1 MHDTSPQRVAVD
13 MDEVMADTLTR
24 WLECYNRDF
33 GTTITKADLRGKRL
47 YDLVGTS
54 GAAAARSYLDRA
66 EFFRDLPLMDG
77 SQEILKRLSERYEVF
92 VTSAAM
98 DHPNSFAAKYA
109 WLKEHFPFI
118 PDHRIVFCGDKSII
132 RADFMIDDNEQN
144 LAAFTGKS
152 FIFTAPHNV
161 LNGNFPRVNTWLD
174 IADRFD
180 LVLSERVS
188 G

>member
-1 MHDTSPQRVAVD
+1 MHNTLTKRIAVD

-33 GTTITKADLRGKRL
+33 GTTISKADLRGKRL
-47 YDLVGTS
+47 YDVVGTS
-54 GAAAARSYLDRA
+54 RATAARAYLDRS
-66 EFFRDLPLMDG
+66 EFFRDLPLMNG
-77 SQEILKRLSERYEVF
+77 SREVLKALSERYEVF

-118 PDHRIVFCGDKSII
+118 PDSRIVFCGDKSII
-132 RADFMIDDNEQN
+132 RADFMIDDSEQN
-144 LAAFTGKS
+144 LAAFTGEG

-161 LNGNFPRVNTWLD
+161 LDARFPRVNSWFD
-174 IADRFD
+174 VAGRFE
-180 LVLSERVS
+180 LTVQ
-188 G
+188 